1 MKAWLFN
8 NLGAKIGSILL
19 AIMALAFVTAQQS
32 EQVVFNVP
40 LVVKN
45 APSNVWLNTKAKMV
59 SVSVEAQRNIVRGL
73 TSAQFRAYVDLKD
86 QKGEA
91 SGDFLMPVK
100 INHPEV
106 VKVKPTPSHVMVSL
120 EPLIIKEVSL
130 VPTIIGK
137 AAEGYEVGKTVV
149 DPQSIV
155 VRGPESE
162 LGDSGSMPTTPV
174 DISGITQDIIKR
186 VELDSKSVKPVSPQ
200 PIVVTV
206 KVVREMDQKSVA
218 KVPIR
223 VLQLA
228 GVPLDV
234 RVNPDKASV
243 IVRGPRELLAA
254 IGADDIRLCIDVSNL
269 TKGKYQLV
277 AQAALPPNVK
287 LISTE
292 PGVFEVTLDESWL
305 LDRSKLAPST
315 IP

>member
-1 MKAWLFN
+1 VKAWLFN

-45 APSNVWLNTKAKMV
+45 APSNVWLNTKTKMM

-100 INHPEV
+100 IDHPEG
-106 VKVKPTPSHVMVSL
+106 VKAKPTPSHVMVSL

-155 VRGPESE
+155 GRGPESE
-162 LGDSGSMPTTPV
+162 LGDSGSMPVTPV
-174 DISGITQDIIKR
+174 DISVITQDITKR
-186 VELDSKSVKPVSPQ
+186 VEVDSKSVKPVSPQ

-228 GVPLDV
+228 GAPLDV

-277 AQAALPPNVK
+277 AQATLPPNVK
-287 LISTE
+287 LISTK
-292 PGVFEVTLDESWL
+292 PGVFEVTIDESWL
-305 LDRSKLAPST
+305 LDRGKLAPST